1 MKKKRLTVATLLG
14 AMLLILSGC
23 VRTDKHGH
31 PIGWVYNYMAK
42 PMQHLMTWLAQHMGN
57 NYGWAIVVIVVIVR
71 LILLP
76 VMMSQMK
83 KSTLMQ
89 EKMAMVQP
97 QLRELQQRQKDAKT
111 PQEQAAVSQQMMQ
124 LYRDNNISMTGG
136 IGCLPLLIQLPI
148 FAALYAAIS

>member
-57 NYGWAIVVIVVIVR
+57 YLFVPIVEKGLGW
-71 LILLP
+71 
-76 VMMSQMK
+76 K
-83 KSTLMQ
+83 
-89 EKMAMVQP
+89 
-97 QLRELQQRQKDAKT
+97 
-111 PQEQAAVSQQMMQ
+111 
-124 LYRDNNISMTGG
+124 NNS
-136 IGCLPLLIQLPI
+136 
-148 FAALYAAIS
+148 SS